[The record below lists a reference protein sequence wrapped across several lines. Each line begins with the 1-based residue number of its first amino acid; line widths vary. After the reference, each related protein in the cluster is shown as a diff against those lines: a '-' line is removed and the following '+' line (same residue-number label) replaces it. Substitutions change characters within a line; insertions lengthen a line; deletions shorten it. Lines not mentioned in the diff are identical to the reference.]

1 MFYVLANL
9 GAKVNSYEKD
19 MTKGRI
25 SSLMF
30 SFALPIMLSQLFQ
43 QLYNT
48 ADSFIVGNY
57 LGTFALA
64 AVSSS
69 GTLIFLMIS
78 FFVGLTMGAG
88 VVISRYFGA
97 NDKERVSRAIHTNIL
112 VGLLC
117 GVILTVFGVLFT
129 PTLLKW
135 MNTDQ
140 EYMPLAVEY
149 FRVYFLGGVPMV
161 MYNVARGTMNAIGD
175 SKRPL
180 YYLIISSVV
189 NIVLDILFVGVFR
202 WGVWSAAL
210 ATVIS
215 QLMSVILCF
224 IHLFKKGQVFSVS
237 LKKLK
242 INREMLKQI
251 ISFGFPSAV
260 QNSVIALANVIVQ
273 TQINTFKAVA
283 TAAYGSYS
291 KIEGFAFLPINSFTM
306 AISTFVGQNMGAGE
320 YERAKKGSRFGILT
334 CVLMAEIVGVLIF
347 AFAPSLIRLFDDNK
361 EVIYYGTKQARIEA
375 LFYGLLAFSHAVGAT
390 CRGAGKAFVPMLV
403 MLSVWCVIRIVYILL
418 IMNFIGDIAYIYWA
432 YPITWGISTV
442 VFALYYKFSKWE
454 RGFGAKAGII
464 KNDN

>member
-1 MFYVLANL
+1 MSADVK
-9 GAKVNSYEKD
+9 AKKYEKD
-19 MTKGRI
+19 MTKGKI
-25 SSLMF
+25 SSLMIA
-30 SFALPIMLSQLFQ
+30 FALPIMLSQLFQ

-88 VVISRYFGA
+88 IVISRYFGA
-97 NDKERVSRAIHTNIL
+97 NDKDKVSRAIHTNIV

-117 GVILTVFGVLFT
+117 GVILTVVGVLFT

-135 MNTDQ
+135 MNTDE
-140 EYMPLAVEY
+140 EYLPLAIEY

-180 YYLIISSVV
+180 YYLIISSIV
-189 NIVLDILFVGVFR
+189 NIILDILFVGVFR
-202 WGVWSAAL
+202 WGVWSAAF

-215 QLMSVILCF
+215 QLFSAVVCF
-224 IHLFKKGQVFSVS
+224 IHLFKKDQVFTVSV
-237 LKKLK
+237 KKLK
-242 INREMLKQI
+242 IDKEMFKQI
-251 ISFGFPSAV
+251 IRFGVPSAV

-320 YERAKKGSRFGILT
+320 RERAKKGARFGILA
-334 CVLMAEIVGVLIF
+334 CVITAEVIGVLIF
-347 AFAPSLIRLFDDNK
+347 IIAPYLIKLFDSNP
-361 EVIYYGTKQARIEA
+361 EVIFYGTKQARTA
-375 LFYGLLAFSHAVGAT
+375 SLFYGLLAFSHAVGAT

-403 MLSVWCVIRIVYILL
+403 MLIIWCVIRIIYILIVMKL
-418 IMNFIGDIAYIYWA
+418 FGDISYIYWA
-432 YPITWGISTV
+432 YPITWGMSTI
-442 VFALYYKFSKWE
+442 VFALYYKFSHWE
-454 RGFGAKAGII
+454 RGFGAKADLIN
-464 KNDN
+464 NDN